1 MLLQR
6 QTPKA
11 ERIVLPRVRI
21 QRFITEEIEGAP
33 LVLVRTAARK
43 QIHPA
48 ACSASILSRELI
60 PDHLHLCDR
69 FERRREALASA
80 TVVVVVET
88 IYRDVVGIRRASGKR
103 KVSRFLGCLARAG
116 AIFRQITG
124 RY

>member
-1 MLLQR
+1 MLLKR

-48 ACSASILSRELI
+48 ARGASILSRELI
-60 PDHLHLCDR
+60 PDDLHLCDR

-80 TVVVVVET
+80 TVDVVVET
-88 IYRDVVGIRRASGKR
+88 IYRDVVGIRRAAGER
-103 KVSRFLGCLARAG
+103 KIPRFLRRGARAG
-116 AIFRQITG
+116 AIFSQIAG
-124 RY
+124 RE